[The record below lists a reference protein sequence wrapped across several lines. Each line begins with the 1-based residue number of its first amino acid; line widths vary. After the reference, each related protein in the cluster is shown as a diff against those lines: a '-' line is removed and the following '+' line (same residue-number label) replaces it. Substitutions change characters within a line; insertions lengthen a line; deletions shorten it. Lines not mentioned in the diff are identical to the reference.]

1 MKKMANL
8 SIVVFFVFV
17 AFQFPLNAH
26 TDPGGGRSHERPM
39 EDIIRDIRQTQ
50 GIGEDE
56 SIDCAQVTD
65 EQFEELGEAFMSIMH
80 PDPQEHAL
88 MDRMMGGED
97 SETLSAMHKMMGAR
111 YLGCFKGGMFDET
124 MPGMMGGW
132 MMSPGRGWGRWG
144 MMDFGYGR
152 GMMHYGFG
160 GIFMWIIFL
169 VIIVFLVYF
178 IIHVTKSRIPG
189 KETPLDVLKKR
200 YARGEITK
208 EEFQRIKKDLEA

>member
-1 MKKMANL
+1 MKKML
-8 SIVVFFVFV
+8 ICSIVLFFVACPFHTY
-17 AFQFPLNAH
+17 AFANVKGDKSHGRPLEEVLEA
-26 TDPGGGRSHERPM
+26 
-39 EDIIRDIRQTQ
+39 IRQSQ
-50 GIGEDE
+50 GIIEDE
-56 SIDCAQVTD
+56 PIDCAQVTD

-144 MMDFGYGR
+144 MMNFGYGR

-160 GIFMWIIFL
+160 GIFMWIILL
-169 VIIVFLVYF
+169 VIIVFVVYF
-178 IIHVTKSRIPG
+178 IIHATKSRTPG
-189 KETPLDVLKKR
+189 KEIPLEVLKKR
-200 YARGEITK
+200 YAKGEITK
-208 EEFQRIKKDLEA
+208 DEFQRIKKDLEA